1 MSFFEGWKLMIW
13 GGHQE
18 SAFPKF
24 FLLQAFALLSSSRSA
39 PADLHPSGARGAAKG
54 GQCLGFG
61 SVGIGENTPTDQ
73 HILLIYYKKQQQPQP
88 KEQKV
93 MLANQIR
100 FE

>member
-1 MSFFEGWKLMIW
+1 MIW

-73 HILLIYYKKQQQPQP
+73 HILLIYYKK
-88 KEQKV
+88 
-93 MLANQIR
+93 NSSNR
-100 FE
+100 SRRNRR